1 MQVKAKQAKAFLNQ
15 DAFRTWLAKHGASVP
30 ELFVRCYKVQHRAR
44 GITYREA
51 LDEALCAGW
60 IDGVRHA
67 LDTVSFTVRFTPRR
81 AGSAWSRVNIKR
93 AHELLA
99 EGRMRK
105 AGEDAF
111 AQREESSYSFESRLV
126 ELSPAFTR
134 QLEANKGALRFFGE
148 QPPWYQ
154 RTAAFWVMSAKREE
168 TREKRFRVLLS
179 CSVAGEF
186 VPPLRRPSSREGGGH
201 LPDAT

>member
-1 MQVKAKQAKAFLNQ
+1 MQVMGERPKAFPNQ
-15 DAFRTWLAKHGASVP
+15 GAFRTWLAKHGASAA
-30 ELFVRCYKVQHRAR
+30 ELLVLCYKVQHRAG

-67 LDTVSFTVRFTPRR
+67 LDAVSFTVRFTPRR
-81 AGSAWSRVNIKR
+81 AGSVWSRVNIKR

-111 AQREESSYSFESRLV
+111 AQREESSYSFESRPV
-126 ELSPAFTR
+126 DLSPAFTR
-134 QLEANKGALRFFGE
+134 QLKANKGALQFFGE

-179 CSVAGEF
+179 CSAAGEF
-186 VPPLRRPSSREGGGH
+186 VPPLRRPSSRGGGGG
-201 LPDAT
+201 LGEL